1 MKEIRKMLGLGVI
14 AVWSFG
20 IGTLSGCRSS
30 DSLAETTPGTGR
42 VAKVAFEL
50 KWPPGSA
57 NRPDCCSG
65 PAAPQAPPRYAPAA
79 WTQRPAPAANINPP
93 PAEPVPEQTVAAAT
107 PPSTPPAPDSDA
119 APKAAPP
126 EQSQDTAWQRYLP
139 EALPNGKVVSVSE
152 PAQPAAS
159 NSVKTAPEAANA
171 ARPAKQDTETV
182 ATSEADRGM
191 LSQTSLKQSPASATK
206 TTLTVEG
213 SSAAKRTATGELP
226 SLSDF
231 VEANA
236 AAAAARQDHANVPEP
251 VFHVVNNKRIKLHF
265 EIKDTG
271 PAGISGVELWYIHEN
286 REWKKPDAAP
296 QKQGPYVVEVD
307 GEGLYGFKLIARNSQ
322 GGGEPVPRA
331 GDPPQIWV
339 LVDLTKP
346 GVKIHA
352 AKVLQDGECSR
363 LELSWAARDKN
374 LGHRPVTIL
383 YAERPEG
390 PWLPMVANLERSGTC
405 KKRLPPNMPKR
416 FLVRVE
422 AVDIAGN
429 VGADQTRQFLELEAA
444 PSRVS
449 ILKID

>member
-1 MKEIRKMLGLGVI
+1 ML
-14 AVWSFG
+14 A
-20 IGTLSGCRSS
+20 
-30 DSLAETTPGTGR
+30 
-42 VAKVAFEL
+42 
-50 KWPPGSA
+50 
-57 NRPDCCSG
+57 
-65 PAAPQAPPRYAPAA
+65 
-79 WTQRPAPAANINPP
+79 
-93 PAEPVPEQTVAAAT
+93 
-107 PPSTPPAPDSDA
+107 
-119 APKAAPP
+119 
-126 EQSQDTAWQRYLP
+126 
-139 EALPNGKVVSVSE
+139 
-152 PAQPAAS
+152 
-159 NSVKTAPEAANA
+159 
-171 ARPAKQDTETV
+171 
-182 ATSEADRGM
+182 
-191 LSQTSLKQSPASATK
+191 QTSLKQSATSAAK

-213 SSAAKRTATGELP
+213 STAAKRTSAGELP

-236 AAAAARQDHANVPEP
+236 AAAAARQDPANVPDP

-322 GGGEPVPRA
+322 GGGEPAPRA
-331 GDPPQIWV
+331 GDAPQIWV

-346 GVKIHA
+346 AVKINA
-352 AKVLQDGECSR
+352 AKVLQDGDCSR

-390 PWLPMVANLERSGTC
+390 PWLPMVANLERTGTC
-405 KKRLPPNMPKR
+405 QKRLPPNMPKR

-429 VGADQTRQFLELEAA
+429 IGVDQTRQFLELEAA